1 MSRRQFTE
9 PAAKKSLLLV
19 RINGGARVVKY
30 HQKKKIKEIKIN
42 KYFLKKKKKKIHD
55 CLHSVEIQPGG
66 LFGGGGGCGCSPRS
80 VHSASPQA
88 SMGLE
93 TMLFGVSGSCDDMDA
108 TSLPVELEPGPPSEK
123 LTCGDMK
130 QTSEAW
136 TEQSRGG
143 AAAAQER
150 RLLHC

>member
-1 MSRRQFTE
+1 MRRSR
-9 PAAKKSLLLV
+9 
-19 RINGGARVVKY
+19 
-30 HQKKKIKEIKIN
+30 
-42 KYFLKKKKKKIHD
+42 
-55 CLHSVEIQPGG
+55 
-66 LFGGGGGCGCSPRS
+66 RS

-130 QTSEAW
+130 QRSGAW

-143 AAAAQER
+143 EPRRRRAAAAS
-150 RLLHC
+150 RLDCPVQMEIKLLLFGSSQNIDIGWMESA